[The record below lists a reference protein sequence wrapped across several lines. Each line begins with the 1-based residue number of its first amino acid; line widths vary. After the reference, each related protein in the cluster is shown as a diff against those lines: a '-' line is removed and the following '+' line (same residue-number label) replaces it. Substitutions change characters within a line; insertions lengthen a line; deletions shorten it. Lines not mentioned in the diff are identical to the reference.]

1 LLTIF
6 DLGSER
12 CLLKEESR
20 VILYLPTYL
29 DSERIGDDE
38 FGSGLL
44 WRPAAAKKGRQA
56 LERMC
61 VRVSAGLRELA
72 DNRAEKV
79 GLTRFFRNPRV
90 TADEILRTA
99 AERTGAAAAGRH
111 VLLIEDTSEIN
122 YEAKAKRKRG
132 LGRVGNGADVGLFVH
147 PALAVDAADGAV
159 LGIAG
164 ATIWRRTRV
173 KEDGYQSLPIEEKE
187 SWRWIATALK
197 ATTSLSTA
205 ALITLIAD
213 READIYELFARA
225 PDGHTHVLVRAVR
238 DRALADVG
246 GGRMLSK
253 IAAEPEAGRL
263 SFDLAARPGRTARKV
278 TLAVRFCPVTLRQ
291 PARGAD
297 RRDPPQVSLVLV
309 EAREIDPPPSEEPI
323 VWRLLTTHKATTLAE
338 AAFIVELYRY
348 RWIIEQLF
356 RTLKSQGL
364 DLEDSLLS
372 DGDALECLAATAL
385 IAAASVM
392 QLVQGRGE
400 AGSAL
405 PASRVF
411 AAAEISVLEPLVRKL
426 EGKTAKQKNPHPKGS
441 LAWAAWG
448 VARLGGWNGY
458 AKERPPGPVTFVRGL
473 RRFHAIAEGFA
484 LANNSNKPIDK
495 PPESNVCA
503 R

>member
-1 LLTIF
+1 
-6 DLGSER
+6 
-12 CLLKEESR
+12 
-20 VILYLPTYL
+20 
-29 DSERIGDDE
+29 
-38 FGSGLL
+38 
-44 WRPAAAKKGRQA
+44 
-56 LERMC
+56 M
-61 VRVSAGLRELA
+61 RVSAGVRELA

-79 GLTRFFRNPRV
+79 GLTRFFRNKRV
-90 TADEILRTA
+90 TADEILQTA

-159 LGIAG
+159 LGLAG
-164 ATIWRRTRV
+164 ATIWRRSRV
-173 KEDGYQSLPIEEKE
+173 KEEDYQSLPIEEKE

-197 ATTSLSTA
+197 ATTFLSTA
-205 ALITLIAD
+205 ALVTLIAD
-213 READIYELFARA
+213 READIYELFARV

-238 DRALADVG
+238 DRALAET
-246 GGRMLSK
+246 GGRLLAK

-263 SFDLAARPGRTARKV
+263 TFDLAARPGRTARQV

-297 RRDPPQVSLVLV
+297 RRDPPQVSLFLV

-323 VWRLLTTHKATTLAE
+323 EWRLLTTHKATGLAE
-338 AAFIVELYRY
+338 AAWIIDLYRR

-364 DLEDSLLS
+364 DLEDSFLS

-392 QLVQGRGE
+392 QLVQGRGD
-400 AGSAL
+400 AGSKVS
-405 PASRVF
+405 ASRVF
-411 AAAEISVLEPLVRKL
+411 APAEISVLEALVRKF
-426 EGKTAKQKNPHPKGS
+426 EGKTAKQKNPHPQQS
-441 LAWAAWG
+441 LAWAAWC

-458 AKERPPGPVTFVRGL
+458 AKERPPGPVTFARGL

-484 LANNSNKPIDK
+484 LAANNSNKPIDK
-495 PPESNVCA
+495 PSESNVCA

>member
-1 LLTIF
+1 
-6 DLGSER
+6 
-12 CLLKEESR
+12 
-20 VILYLPTYL
+20 
-29 DSERIGDDE
+29 
-38 FGSGLL
+38 
-44 WRPAAAKKGRQA
+44 
-56 LERMC
+56 MC

-79 GLTRFFRNPRV
+79 ALTRFFRNKRV
-90 TADEILRTA
+90 TVDEILQTA

-159 LGIAG
+159 LGLAG
-164 ATIWRRTRV
+164 ATIWRRRRV
-173 KEDGYQSLPIEEKE
+173 KEDDYQSLPIEEKE

-197 ATTSLSTA
+197 ATTFLSTA
-205 ALITLIAD
+205 ALVTLIAD
-213 READIYELFARA
+213 READIYELFARV

-297 RRDPPQVSLVLV
+297 RRDPRQVSLFFV
-309 EAREIDPPPSEEPI
+309 EAHEIDAPPGEEPI

-338 AAFIVELYRY
+338 AAWIVELYRR

-372 DGDALECLAATAL
+372 DGEALERLAATAL

-392 QLVQGRGE
+392 QLVQGRAE

-411 AAAEISVLEPLVRKL
+411 APDEISVLEPLIRKL

-458 AKERPPGPVTFVRGL
+458 AKERPPGPVTFARGL